1 MKELIQVQQAVVHAL
16 NDAGVEAIAA
26 FPDGRAKAY
35 RGAVAT
41 VAVGAAEG
49 KSMGFCNYLGEIYD
63 DAAGTV
69 RELYG
74 KQLDGRIEV
83 DVRAERAADCE
94 NGCQQA
100 AEVLLG
106 GLPNGLRPGELC
118 WDALTW
124 EKATGMFL
132 RKGTLQCQAVF
143 VAQSQEGGELFLD
156 FILKGVMQT

>member
-26 FPDGRAKAY
+26 FPDGRAKAS
-35 RGAVAT
+35 RGAVAA

-63 DAAGTV
+63 DAAGMV

-106 GLPNGLRPGELC
+106 GLPNGIRPGELC

-143 VAQSQEGGELFLD
+143 VAQSQEDGELFLD

>member
-1 MKELIQVQQAVVHAL
+1 MKELFQVQQAVIRAL
-16 NDAGVEAIAA
+16 NDAGVESIEA

-35 RGAVAT
+35 AGAVAT
-41 VAVGAAEG
+41 VAVGTVEG
-49 KSMGFCNYLGEIYD
+49 KPMGFCNYLGEIYD

-74 KQLDGRIEV
+74 KQLEGSIAV
-83 DVRAERAADCE
+83 DIRAERAADCE
-94 NGCQQA
+94 SACRQA

-106 GLPNGLRPGELC
+106 GLPNGIRPGELC

-124 EKATGMFL
+124 EKTTGMFL
-132 RKGTLQCQAVF
+132 RKGTLRCQAVF
-143 VAQSQEGGELFLD
+143 VAQSQEDGELFLD